1 MTLLQLQYFSVLARV
16 LQYTHAAE
24 ELHISQPTLSY
35 SIREL
40 EKELDVKLFTKKN
53 RKITLTESGERFLP
67 YVQKSLNLLDEGTG
81 MLKQISGTA
90 QMSVKLGYFHSI
102 SASLIPA
109 LVEKVYHGSDT
120 SRIRFQ
126 FTEGTSF
133 DIFNQLKRGELDL
146 AFCAHRDD
154 WADSITIM
162 KQPLYLAVPF
172 EHPLAKRP
180 SVEFDDFAR
189 EPMVMLDKPSSL
201 RMLTDRI
208 FTRRGVI
215 PNVVFEVR
223 ECNAALH
230 RENLAAFRYVL
241 SRSRDQ
247 APSVWAAWGSV
258 IELRDYLPRCVE
270 DLIAAGEEY
279 NARWFTA
286 GPRSKK
292 GHPHH
297 PLYLKKDSVLEPFED
312 LRDYCAR
319 LQL

>member
-16 LQYTHAAE
+16 LHYTHAAE
-24 ELHISQPTLSY
+24 ELHISPPTLSY

-81 MLKQISGTA
+81 MLKQIAGTA

-172 EHPLAKRP
+172 EHPLAKRH

-189 EPMVMLDKPSSL
+189 EPMIMLDKPSSL

-223 ECNAALH
+223 ECNAALQYVALKFGVAILPDVPAMKTERVCAIPIADEA
-230 RENLAAFRYVL
+230 REFVRTVYL
-241 SRSRDQ
+241 SWDRSRPLTPPAQ
-247 APSVWAAWGSV
+247 QV
-258 IELRDYLPRCVE
+258 RN
-270 DLIAAGEEY
+270 LIVREFASSSPG
-279 NARWFTA
+279 
-286 GPRSKK
+286 
-292 GHPHH
+292 
-297 PLYLKKDSVLEPFED
+297 
-312 LRDYCAR
+312 
-319 LQL
+319 